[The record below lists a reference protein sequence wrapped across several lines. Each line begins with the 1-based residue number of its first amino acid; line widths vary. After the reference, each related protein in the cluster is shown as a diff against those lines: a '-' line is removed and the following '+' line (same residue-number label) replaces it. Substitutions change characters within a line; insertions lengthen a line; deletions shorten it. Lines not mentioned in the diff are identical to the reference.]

1 MTDRNNETRLGEMPE
16 ERASLSTEESTGPK
30 PLSFAAPTE
39 MVELPSGGKLYPEGH
54 PLHGVESVEI
64 KFMTAKEEDIL
75 TSKALLKKGIALD
88 RLLESVIVQPK
99 VKPDDFLI
107 GDKNA
112 IIVAARI
119 TGYGSNYETSVVC
132 PACGERSRFE
142 FDLEDAKIVKGG
154 DAEDVVPTERGT
166 VKIKLPKAKWEVE
179 VRHLTGKD
187 EKSLSK
193 TLEHKRKHKLP
204 ENSVT
209 EQFKL
214 MIVSVEGHEDRTTI
228 EKVIEAMPASDARYL
243 RKKYDE
249 ITPNL
254 DLTQEFTCVHCD
266 AETSMEVPFNTE
278 FFWPGR

>member
-1 MTDRNNETRLGEMPE
+1 MTDRNNEARLGEMPE
-16 ERASLSTEESTGPK
+16 ERADLSTESTGPK

-75 TSKALLKKGIALD
+75 TSQSLLKKGVALD

-99 VKPDDFLI
+99 VKPDDLLI

-119 TGYGSNYETSVVC
+119 TGYGSNYETSVAC

-142 FDLEDAKIVKGG
+142 FDLEDARVVKGG
-154 DAEDVVPTERGT
+154 DAEDVVSTDRGT
-166 VKIKLPKAKWEVE
+166 VKFALPTSKWQVE

-187 EKSLSK
+187 EKVMSKSL
-193 TLEHKRKHKLP
+193 EKRKKHKLP

-214 MIVSVEGHEDRTTI
+214 IIVSIEGHEDRHTI
-228 EKVIEAMPASDARYL
+228 ERAIDSMPASDSRFL
-243 RKKYDE
+243 RKKYEE
-249 ITPNL
+249 ISPNL
-254 DLTQEFTCVHCD
+254 DLTQDFTCVHCD
-266 AETSMEVPFNTE
+266 AEASMEVPFNTE
-278 FFWPGR
+278 FFWPGK